1 MFGLCSWDRLYPLRT
16 TSWAQRN
23 SWWSKYNNRMSSTV
37 KLLLTYGGNFLGPY
51 ESEGTRS
58 VTLCGYFENCSETFV
73 PVHMHPRIQC
83 SSMLWE
89 PWPYWKGF
97 YSIVPVGAEKPT
109 VSTFEKKVLLR
120 ELCGPQRDHP
130 EQLWNEAFDL
140 LNLNWSDSKH
150 RSFVCENAVRKL
162 FKQERL
168 WSLCWDRYLQAV
180 IIANGFSILAADSS
194 SSSRFSC

>member
-1 MFGLCSWDRLYPLRT
+1 
-16 TSWAQRN
+16 
-23 SWWSKYNNRMSSTV
+23 
-37 KLLLTYGGNFLGPY
+37 
-51 ESEGTRS
+51 
-58 VTLCGYFENCSETFV
+58 
-73 PVHMHPRIQC
+73 
-83 SSMLWE
+83 
-89 PWPYWKGF
+89 
-97 YSIVPVGAEKPT
+97 VPVGAEKPT

-168 WSLCWDRYLQAV
+168 WSLC
-180 IIANGFSILAADSS
+180 
-194 SSSRFSC
+194 